1 MALGGG
7 RALFLPG
14 RETRD
19 TGCTG
24 YGIRAGL
31 KWPNDILV
39 EGRKLCGL
47 LSEMEAENE
56 RVAFITLGIGLNVN
70 NPLPAVEP
78 PATSMRLLLGRTVS
92 RREVL
97 SSFLDEFE
105 AGMAAGEWDAVIP
118 AWRRF
123 SVTLGRVVRIVTGR
137 GELRGLALDV
147 DADGALLLQVA
158 DGSIRRIIYGDCFLS
173 GQ

>member
-1 MALGGG
+1 VLS
-7 RALFLPG
+7 
-14 RETRD
+14 
-19 TGCTG
+19 TG

-47 LSEMEAENE
+47 LSEMEAESE

-70 NPLPAVEP
+70 NPLPTVEP

-105 AGMAAGEWDAVIP
+105 AGMAEGEWNAVIP
-118 AWRRF
+118 SWKRY
-123 SVTLGRVVRIVTGR
+123 SVTLGRPVRIVTGR
-137 GELRGLALDV
+137 EELRGLALDV

-158 DGSIRRIIYGDCFLS
+158 EGSIRRIIYGDCFLS
-173 GQ
+173 GY